1 MNKELRISDSFDYV
15 QSLPSPR
22 CIKSHLPLQ
31 MLPPRLLDTCKVIA
45 VTRNPK
51 DCCVSMY
58 NLEKIFPLQ
67 GYTGD
72 FASYARLFKEG
83 KLVTGGYWY
92 FMKVVFSIGFL

>member
-1 MNKELRISDSFDYV
+1 
-15 QSLPSPR
+15 
-22 CIKSHLPLQ
+22 
-31 MLPPRLLDTCKVIA
+31 
-45 VTRNPK
+45 
-51 DCCVSMY
+51 MY